1 MTPLK
6 MDETFAVALR
16 DLLVDQVQRE
26 ASPNLRGARFRR
38 WIASAIIALAAGGGG
53 IAYATG
59 ALTSPPGED
68 ISIGIGSPA
77 TVDGTGT
84 QTVELGAP
92 PAGADAIAISFTCLG
107 AGRFTFADGAGVQC
121 DVGSV
126 AAMEAHP
133 ATYTLSLKPGQHSTT
148 ITATPGARWR
158 LTATYVGV
166 THTAWGVNA
175 DGQTYGTI
183 NDRGTPDLVAAVAT
197 NGRSGYVYARQLI
210 WGASGVTLTVYESD
224 GKTPIGKFV
233 LGGKSA
239 ETGGFG

>member
-1 MTPLK
+1 MTPVK

-26 ASPNLRGARFRR
+26 AGPNARSARFRR
-38 WIASAIIALAAGGGG
+38 WIASAVIALAAGGGG

-68 ISIGIGSPA
+68 ISTAVGSPA
-77 TVDGTGT
+77 TVSGTGT

-107 AGRFTFADGAGVQC
+107 AGTFTFADGAAVQC
-121 DVGSV
+121 DSGSV
-126 AAMEAHP
+126 AGMEAHP
-133 ATYTLSLKPGQHSTT
+133 VTYILSLNPGQDSTT
-148 ITATPGARWR
+148 LTAAPGARWR
-158 LTATYVGV
+158 LTVTYVGV

-183 NDRGTPDLVAAVAT
+183 NRRGTPDLLAAIAT
-197 NGRSGYVYARQLI
+197 NGRSGYVYASQLMR
-210 WGASGVTLTVYESD
+210 GASGVNLTVYESD

-233 LGGKSA
+233 LGGTSA
-239 ETGGFG
+239 RTGSG